1 MVVALLGELGD
12 AVHEPH
18 RLREVGE
25 LEVAHEGAAI
35 VRDWR
40 FENFERAMVFVNLV
54 ADAAE
59 AVNHHPD
66 ILVHGWNRVR
76 LTLTTHAHGGLTR
89 ADFDLAAQIDALA

>member
-1 MVVALLGELGD
+1 MLLTDPEI
-12 AVHEPH
+12 AE
-18 RLREVGE
+18 RLRDSEWRR
-25 LEVAHEGAAI
+25 EGAAI

-40 FENFERAMVFVNLV
+40 FQNFERAMVFVNLV

-76 LTLTTHAHGGLTR
+76 LTLTTHAHGGLTG

>member
-1 MVVALLGELGD
+1 MLLTD
-12 AVHEPH
+12 AEIQK
-18 RLREVGE
+18 RLRDSEWRRE
-25 LEVAHEGAAI
+25 DDAI

-40 FENFERAMVFVNLV
+40 FRDFERAMVFVSLV

-76 LTLTTHAHGGLTR
+76 LTLTTHAHGGLTP
-89 ADFDLAAQIDALA
+89 ADFDLAAQIDALE